1 MLHWGEMGQKSE
13 PNIRGILLMVL
24 AMGAFA
30 VADTLIKLA
39 AGSVSPPQIMFLL
52 LAGGVVMFSVMAKT
66 QGARLMDRR
75 VVSPVM
81 LIRYL
86 SEVVAM
92 VGMVQA
98 LAYVPLSV
106 VGAIIQAT
114 PLLVA
119 LGAVLFLGETVSWR
133 RWSTIIFG
141 FLGVLLIVQPGATGF
156 DVASLWAVVSMIGL
170 AVRDLTTRMT
180 PPDMASTSL
189 AFYTAAASLPFAVA
203 WIIMDGDSLLPPEA
217 DWLILG
223 TMILLGST
231 GYFLL
236 TASIRSTSLSVVS
249 PFRYARLLFMLILG
263 VVVFGERPD
272 PPMLAGAAL
281 IVLSGLYMM
290 WRERVA
296 KRNVGQSPVS
306 S

>member
-1 MLHWGEMGQKSE
+1 MGHIPES
-13 PNIRGILLMVL
+13 NIRGILLMVL
-24 AMGAFA
+24 AMGCFA

-52 LAGGVVMFSVMAKT
+52 LAGGLVMFSIMAKL
-66 QGARLMDRR
+66 QGAGLMDRR
-75 VVSPVM
+75 IFAPVM
-81 LIRYL
+81 LVRYL

-92 VGMVQA
+92 IGMVQA
-98 LAYVPLSV
+98 LALVPLSM

-119 LGAVLFLGETVSWR
+119 LGAVVFLGETVSWR
-133 RWSTIIFG
+133 RWSTILLG
-141 FLGVLLIVQPGATGF
+141 FVGVLMIVQPGADGF
-156 DVASLWAVVSMIGL
+156 EAASLWAVVSMIGL

-180 PPDMASTSL
+180 PADMASTSL
-189 AFYTAAASLPFAVA
+189 AAYTAAASLPFAVA
-203 WIIMDGDSLLPPEA
+203 WIVMDGDSLLPPEA
-217 DWLILG
+217 DWLLLG
-223 TMILLGST
+223 MMILLGST

-236 TASIRSTSLSVVS
+236 TASIRTTSLSVVS

-263 VVVFGERPD
+263 AVVFGERPGA
-272 PPMLAGAAL
+272 PMLAGAAL

-296 KRNVGQSPVS
+296 NRQAGPAHEQG
-306 S
+306 